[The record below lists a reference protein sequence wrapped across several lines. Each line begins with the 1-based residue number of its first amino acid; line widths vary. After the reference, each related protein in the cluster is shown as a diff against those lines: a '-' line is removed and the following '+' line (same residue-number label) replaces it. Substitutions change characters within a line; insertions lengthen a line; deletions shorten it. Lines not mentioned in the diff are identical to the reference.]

1 MSTITV
7 AWWWMLVALAL
18 IAVTGAVCGW
28 VAYNWG
34 WSHAAEDV
42 HGRHA
47 RPDPLAPIAQL
58 ALLPAPVVPLGPF
71 TGRSSVLYELPAGA
85 GPYNPFKVDLNIP
98 VELTGRPGQPG
109 KNGGEQD
116 GLTGPVAANLAPVAD
131 DPSITTWTREQ
142 AEELDRAI
150 KAMIADTD
158 TFIAGLGGG

>member
-42 HGRHA
+42 HGRHI
-47 RPDPLAPIAQL
+47 RPKLPSDFMPPPDALAPIQQL
-58 ALLPAPVVPLGPF
+58 ALLPAPVTQPIDHFKEPPPVGEAERKLLLIKT
-71 TGRSSVLYELPAGA
+71 TGDFDCCEAA
-85 GPYNPFKVDLNIP
+85 FK
-98 VELTGRPGQPG
+98 
-109 KNGGEQD
+109 
-116 GLTGPVAANLAPVAD
+116 AD

>member
-18 IAVTGAVCGW
+18 IAVTGMVCGW

-47 RPDPLAPIAQL
+47 RPDPLAPVAQL
-58 ALLPAPVVPLGPF
+58 ALLPAPVVPLAPF

-85 GPYNPFKVDLNIP
+85 GPYNPFKLDLNIP
-98 VELTGRPGQPG
+98 VELFPAEP
-109 KNGGEQD
+109 K
-116 GLTGPVAANLAPVAD
+116 AD

-142 AEELDRAI
+142 AEEMDRAI

-158 TFIAGLGGG
+158 TFIAGLGGGDR

>member
-58 ALLPAPVVPLGPF
+58 ALLPAPVTEPIDHFAGA
-71 TGRSSVLYELPAGA
+71 SSVLFELPREFGCCE
-85 GPYNPFKVDLNIP
+85 PEPSFI
-98 VELTGRPGQPG
+98 
-109 KNGGEQD
+109 GGLPED
-116 GLTGPVAANLAPVAD
+116 RVRVNSEHEIVAAD

-158 TFIAGLGGG
+158 TFIAGLGGGDR

>member
-7 AWWWMLVALAL
+7 EWWWMLVALAL
-18 IAVTGAVCGW
+18 IAVTGMVCGW

-47 RPDPLAPIAQL
+47 RPVVPPLVFELSAAETEVVSNRWREIEAAHPD
-58 ALLPAPVVPLGPF
+58 PVVFG
-71 TGRSSVLYELPAGA
+71 GASSVLFELP
-85 GPYNPFKVDLNIP
+85 P
-98 VELTGRPGQPG
+98 
-109 KNGGEQD
+109 
-116 GLTGPVAANLAPVAD
+116 APD

-142 AEELDRAI
+142 AEEMDRAI